1 MEVGILANHKSAIK
15 RARQNIKRNERNRQ
29 QRSRLK
35 TTVKHLEQAISDSNV
50 EAAQERLLETVRLL
64 DRSASKRLI
73 HKNKAARKKSN
84 LTKKVNGLAAG
95 A

>member
-1 MEVGILANHKSAIK
+1 MANHKSAMK
-15 RARQNIKRNERNRQ
+15 RARQNVKRNERNRQ

-35 TTVKHLEQAISDSNV
+35 TTLKHLEEAISENNAE
-50 EAAQERLLETVRLL
+50 EAQSRLLTTVRLL
-64 DRSASKRLI
+64 DKSASKGLI

-84 LTKKVNGLAAG
+84 LTKKVNQLAAG

>member
-1 MEVGILANHKSAIK
+1 MANHKSAMK

-35 TTVKHLEQAISDSNV
+35 TTLKHLEEAISENNAE
-50 EAAQERLLETVRLL
+50 EAQSRLLTTVRLL
-64 DRSASKRLI
+64 DKSASKGLI

-84 LTKKVNGLAAG
+84 LTKKVNQLAAG

>member
-1 MEVGILANHKSAIK
+1 LANHKSAMK

-35 TTVKHLEQAISDSNV
+35 TTLKQLEEAIAENNSE
-50 EAAQERLLETVRLL
+50 EAQSRLLVSVRLL
-64 DRSASKRLI
+64 DKIASKGLI

-84 LTKKVNGLAAG
+84 LTKKVNQLAAG

>member
-1 MEVGILANHKSAIK
+1 MANHKSAMK

-35 TTVKHLEQAISDSNV
+35 TTLKQLEEAIAENNSE
-50 EAAQERLLETVRLL
+50 EAQSRLLVSVRLL
-64 DRSASKRLI
+64 DKIASKGLI

-84 LTKKVNGLAAG
+84 LTKKVNQLAAG